1 MKKNHIQHGNYTK
14 ISGFRQ
20 VVLSLDYGIRIGPN
34 EPVRLLDAVLEE
46 LDYTKLLHLYSSK
59 GRKSLVP
66 PSILFKIYVYAMTE
80 GIVSVRKIAEQC
92 TKNIHY
98 MWLLQGYPAP
108 SHMVF
113 HRFFKRLTTEVLQ
126 DLLTQLIETL
136 SQVDSINFSEVFID
150 GTKWEAY
157 ANKYSFVWKK
167 AIVKHAAK
175 LPDKLKELQRKVAME
190 LQQDEVTLLTDDELL
205 VCLET
210 EITKQQ
216 IQFVYGSGKL
226 KHTLQRLFEECA
238 AIRNK
243 RIEYDEKLQLL
254 GTRNSY
260 SKTDPDATFMRLK
273 EDHMLNGQLKPAY
286 NVQLAVHSEYIVGVG
301 VFPNPTDTKTLIPFM
316 KQLESQYKQ
325 KFQYVVADAGYNS
338 NENLSWLLARDYKTC
353 IKPSNYERSKT
364 KRYREDIGRADNMTY
379 DEMND
384 TFTCAKGR
392 KLYFER
398 IRRSKS
404 KTGFVYESRVYRCE
418 RCNYCGLRSRCQ
430 KTYYGML
437 PKSNKALYISTNY
450 QAMLDKNND
459 TFNSPLGILLR
470 MNRSIQ
476 VEGVF
481 GVLKED
487 MMYKRLRHRG
497 KDTVKKDL
505 LLMAFSFNL
514 MKLHNRIQ
522 KGRLGQRLF
531 EIKTAA

>member
-1 MKKNHIQHGNYTK
+1 MNKNHIQHGNYTK

-20 VVLSLDYGIRIGPN
+20 VVLSLDYGVRIGPN

-46 LDYTKLLHLYSSK
+46 LDYTKLQHLYSSK

-92 TKNIHY
+92 TKNVHY
-98 MWLLQGYPAP
+98 MWLLQGYPTP

-113 HRFFKRLTTEVLQ
+113 HRFFKRLTIEVLQ
-126 DLLTQLIETL
+126 DLFTQLIETL
-136 SQVDSINFSEVFID
+136 SQVDSIDFSEVFID

-167 AIVKHAAK
+167 AILKHAAK
-175 LPDKLKELQRKVAME
+175 LPEKLNILQDKVATELQCDKV
-190 LQQDEVTLLTDDELL
+190 TSLTNDELL
-205 VCLET
+205 VYLEK
-210 EITKQQ
+210 EIIRQQ
-216 IQFVYGSGKL
+216 IQFVHGSGKR
-226 KHTLQRLFEECA
+226 KHTLQRLFEECV

-243 RIEYDEKLQLL
+243 RMEYDEALQIL
-254 GTRNSY
+254 GSRNSY
-260 SKTDPDATFMRLK
+260 SKTDADATFMRLK

-325 KFQYVVADAGYNS
+325 KFQYIVADAGYDS
-338 NENLSWLLARDYKTC
+338 NENLSWLLAHDYKTC

-364 KRYREDIGRADNMTY
+364 KRYREDIGRAENMAY
-379 DEMND
+379 DEVSD
-384 TFTCAKGR
+384 SFTCAKGR
-392 KLYFER
+392 KLHFQR
-398 IRRSKS
+398 IRKSKS
-404 KTGFVYESRVYRCE
+404 KTGFVYESRVYCCE
-418 RCNYCGLRSRCQ
+418 TCNYCGLRNQCQ
-430 KTYYGML
+430 KAYYGVQ
-437 PKSNKALYISTNY
+437 PKRNKTLYISTDY
-450 QAMLDKNND
+450 QAMLAKNNEV
-459 TFNSPLGILLR
+459 FNSPLGTRLR
-470 MNRSIQ
+470 VNRSIQ

-487 MMYKRLRHRG
+487 MMYKRFRHRG
-497 KDTVKKDL
+497 KDNVEKDL
-505 LLMAFSFNL
+505 LLMAFGFNL

-531 EIKTAA
+531 ELKTVA

>member
-1 MKKNHIQHGNYTK
+1 M
-14 ISGFRQ
+14 
-20 VVLSLDYGIRIGPN
+20 
-34 EPVRLLDAVLEE
+34 E
-46 LDYTKLLHLYSSK
+46 
-59 GRKSLVP
+59 
-66 PSILFKIYVYAMTE
+66 
-80 GIVSVRKIAEQC
+80 
-92 TKNIHY
+92 
-98 MWLLQGYPAP
+98 
-108 SHMVF
+108 
-113 HRFFKRLTTEVLQ
+113 
-126 DLLTQLIETL
+126 
-136 SQVDSINFSEVFID
+136 
-150 GTKWEAY
+150 
-157 ANKYSFVWKK
+157 K
-167 AIVKHAAK
+167 AIVKQAAK
-175 LPDKLKELQRKVAME
+175 LPDKLKELQRKVAIE

-205 VCLET
+205 VYLER

-216 IQFVYGSGKL
+216 IQFVYGSGKR
-226 KHTLQRLFEECA
+226 KHTLQRLFEECVI
-238 AIRNK
+238 IRNK

-260 SKTDPDATFMRLK
+260 SKTGPDATFMRLK

-325 KFQYVVADAGYNS
+325 KFQYVVADAGYDS

-364 KRYREDIGRADNMTY
+364 KRYREDIGRADNITY

-392 KLYFER
+392 KLHFER

-404 KTGFVYESRVYRCE
+404 KTGFVYESRVYRCK

-450 QAMLDKNND
+450 QAVLDKNND

-497 KDTVKKDL
+497 KDTVK
-505 LLMAFSFNL
+505 
-514 MKLHNRIQ
+514 RI
-522 KGRLGQRLF
+522 F
-531 EIKTAA
+531 Y